1 MGKLKVECSC
11 RKIKIRKIAK
21 TVYKLLGQKD
31 NLFAELVFVSEE
43 EIRKLNRDTRAKDSV
58 TDVLSFPTLDGIR
71 GEILDR
77 KHYPC
82 NVEGKKLYIGSIA
95 ICYKRAE
102 AQAQEYGHS
111 TEREVSYLIIHGL
124 LHLMGYDHID
134 ETDKKQMRTL
144 EKAALSMLKM
154 EEVQ

>member
-1 MGKLKVECSC
+1 MGKLKIECSC
-11 RKIKIRKIAK
+11 RRIKIRKIAK

-31 NLFAELVFVSEE
+31 NLFAELVFISEE
-43 EIRKLNRDTRAKDSV
+43 EIRKLNRDTRSKDSV

-82 NVEGKKLYIGSIA
+82 NVEDKKLYIGSIA

-102 AQAQEYGHS
+102 EQAEEYGHS
-111 TEREVSYLIIHGL
+111 TEREITYLIIHGL

-134 ETDKKQMRTL
+134 ENDKKQMRAL

>member
-1 MGKLKVECSC
+1 MGKLKIECNC
-11 RKIKIRKIAK
+11 RKIRIRAISRTIYK
-21 TVYKLLGQKD
+21 TLGQKD

-43 EIRKLNRDTRAKDSV
+43 QIRKLNRDTRAKDSV
-58 TDVLSFPTLDGIR
+58 TDVLSFPTLEGIR

-77 KHYPC
+77 KNYPC

-102 AQAQEYGHS
+102 EQAQEYGHS
-111 TEREVSYLIIHGL
+111 TEREISYLIIHGI

-134 ETDKKQMRTL
+134 EEDKKQMRAL
-144 EKAALSMLKM
+144 EKTIVATLKM
-154 EEVQ
+154 GEV